1 MKRAV
6 FLIAALLGIV
16 FTIDSCTKN
25 LKEYEIEIEIVNNS
39 SFSISGDLWYVP
51 FEVAPGE
58 VYTHRSFYSSTLHE
72 NPTPSEIRIVG
83 PRVLTVDGTSYTW
96 KSGRS
101 DDFFS
106 YLGWDRTSFRDGF
119 ICRMVLTDEAIA
131 DMLSHADPS

>member
-1 MKRAV
+1 MKRVV

-58 VYTHRSFYSSTLHE
+58 VYTHRTFYSSSLHK
-72 NPTPSEIRIVG
+72 NPTPAEIGIVG
-83 PRVLTVDGTSYTW
+83 PRVLTVDGTSYAW
-96 KSGRS
+96 KHGRS

-106 YLGWDRTSFRDGF
+106 YLGWDITPFGDGF
-119 ICRMVLTDEAIA
+119 ICRLVLTDEAIA